1 MNFHIRLKRPV
12 LKTSRLLEFCSQKEL
27 VLQTGHPVEQ
37 WPFVLVKELFDNA
50 LDAAE
55 EAGTAPIIKVAVQSA
70 PSPSIT
76 VTDNG
81 PGIAAGTVEAMLDF
95 NVRASS
101 RQAHAIPTRGAQG
114 NALKTLVAMAFALDG
129 SEGETVIEAC
139 GVRHRIRFCV
149 DHVRQ
154 VPKIDHSQEASDVK
168 IGTSVTVRWPQ
179 SACSI
184 VNSAKARFLQIAEDY
199 TWLNPHLSLITSWD
213 SAQSEIKATDPA
225 WRKWRPSDPTPAHW
239 YDSERFERL
248 IAAYV
253 ADDQNHRRTRTVRE
267 FIAEFRGMS
276 GTARQ
281 KQVLDETRTARMTL
295 ADLFAHG
302 QADKIKIANLLSAI
316 QRATKP
322 VKPLDL
328 GLIGRDHLAAGF
340 ATTGADLKTFNYKR
354 MLRDD
359 AGLPTVIE
367 IAFGYCPDAPA
378 TRRLIT
384 GVNWSV
390 GINNPFRQL
399 GENGESLDTYL
410 EMQRVGRNEPVI
422 LLVHLASPRIAYTD
436 RGKSALA
443 LGGAIT
449 SADNHQEDEVE
460 E

>member
-1 MNFHIRLKRPV
+1 MARGLFPLQMGKKRITAPLKAVESLPGRQTAIRAHADAAGDSRNMNFHIRLKRPV

-149 DHVRQ
+149 DRVRQ

-179 SACSI
+179 SASQSSI
-184 VNSAKARFLQIAEDY
+184 RRRRGFYKSPKTTLGSIRTY
-199 TWLNPHLSLITSWD
+199 
-213 SAQSEIKATDPA
+213 
-225 WRKWRPSDPTPAHW
+225 PS
-239 YDSERFERL
+239 S
-248 IAAYV
+248 
-253 ADDQNHRRTRTVRE
+253 
-267 FIAEFRGMS
+267 
-276 GTARQ
+276 
-281 KQVLDETRTARMTL
+281 
-295 ADLFAHG
+295 
-302 QADKIKIANLLSAI
+302 
-316 QRATKP
+316 
-322 VKPLDL
+322 
-328 GLIGRDHLAAGF
+328 
-340 ATTGADLKTFNYKR
+340 
-354 MLRDD
+354 
-359 AGLPTVIE
+359 
-367 IAFGYCPDAPA
+367 
-378 TRRLIT
+378 
-384 GVNWSV
+384 
-390 GINNPFRQL
+390 
-399 GENGESLDTYL
+399 
-410 EMQRVGRNEPVI
+410 
-422 LLVHLASPRIAYTD
+422 
-436 RGKSALA
+436 
-443 LGGAIT
+443 
-449 SADNHQEDEVE
+449 
-460 E
+460 

>member
-1 MNFHIRLKRPV
+1 MCGRR
-12 LKTSRLLEFCSQKEL
+12 
-27 VLQTGHPVEQ
+27 
-37 WPFVLVKELFDNA
+37 
-50 LDAAE
+50 
-55 EAGTAPIIKVAVQSA
+55 AGKPT
-70 PSPSIT
+70 
-76 VTDNG
+76 
-81 PGIAAGTVEAMLDF
+81 
-95 NVRASS
+95 RC
-101 RQAHAIPTRGAQG
+101 PTRGAQG

-129 SEGETVIEAC
+129 REGETIIEAC
-139 GVRHRIRFCV
+139 GVRHSIRFCV
-149 DHVRQ
+149 DHIRQ

-168 IGTSVTVRWPQ
+168 IGTSVTIRWPQ

-184 VNSAKARFLQIAEDY
+184 LDSAKARFLQIAEDY
-199 TWLNPHLSLITSWD
+199 AWLNPHLSVAICWD
-213 SAQSEIKATDPA
+213 DEQAEIKATDPT
-225 WRKWRPSDPTPAHW
+225 WRKWSPADPTPAHW
-239 YDSERFERL
+239 YDPERFERL

-253 ADDQNHRRTRTVRE
+253 ANDQDHHRARTVRE

-276 GTARQ
+276 GTAKQ
-281 KQVLDETRTARMTL
+281 KQVLDETSTARMTL
-295 ADLFAHG
+295 ADLFADG

-322 VKPLDL
+322 VKPQDL
-328 GLIGRDHLAAGF
+328 GLIGRDHLAARF

-367 IAFGYCPDAPA
+367 IAFGYCPEARPI
-378 TRRLIT
+378 RRLIT

-410 EMQRVGRNEPVI
+410 EMQRVGRSEPVI

-460 E
+460 DEY